1 MPRIR
6 CHYVDC
12 IFVDDGYCSA
22 AAVEIDPDT
31 GCATYSPGDG
41 AVAEDE
47 WDEEEEEL
55 QEWEDDE
62 EDADDENIWADDED
76 DEI

>member
-6 CHYVDC
+6 CHYSDC
-12 IFVDDGYCSA
+12 VFVDEGYCSA

-31 GCATYSPGDG
+31 GCATYSPTDPAAAAAGWDS
-41 AVAEDE
+41 EETDE
-47 WDEEEEEL
+47 WEE
-55 QEWEDDE
+55 EDDE
-62 EDADDENIWADDED
+62 ETDELWEEEE

>member
-6 CHYVDC
+6 CHYTDC
-12 IFVDDGYCSA
+12 VFVDDGYCGA

-31 GCATYSPGDG
+31 GCATYSPNEE
-41 AVAEDE
+41 AVAEQLEDE
-47 WDEEEEEL
+47 LE
-55 QEWEDDE
+55 EWEDDE
-62 EDADDENIWADDED
+62 EEEEDSWLEDEEE